1 MGSEPS
7 IYFSKRLV
15 DGANPRINYL
25 YLSVRGEP
33 NATLTSVAGAT
44 VARVSVLRTDS
55 TVGQCDTPGVSEW
68 PEDKVNRHFAG
79 MRYGD
84 FKQQVAEMVVSH
96 LEPFQQRYR
105 EITTDPG
112 YLAKIL
118 EDGAAGTVRT
128 ARERMGLC
136 VG

>member
-1 MGSEPS
+1 MFVRPAAVLLLILLIAGAQLMGSEPS

-79 MRYGD
+79 MRYGGSA
-84 FKQQVAEMVVSH
+84 AEQREKRKEQREFIPSH
-96 LEPFQQRYR
+96 TGSRY
-105 EITTDPG
+105 
-112 YLAKIL
+112 
-118 EDGAAGTVRT
+118 
-128 ARERMGLC
+128 
-136 VG
+136 